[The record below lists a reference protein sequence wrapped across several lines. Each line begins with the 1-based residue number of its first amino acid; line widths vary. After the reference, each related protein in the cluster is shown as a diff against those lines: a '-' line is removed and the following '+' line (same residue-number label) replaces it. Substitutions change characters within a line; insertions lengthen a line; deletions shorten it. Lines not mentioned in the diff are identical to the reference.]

1 MMEQSESPSNRSS
14 FIGEHPAGMDNT
26 DATVERDYYAI
37 LEVASNASG
46 DHLGGSYNRIYNR
59 MIALQHNSPQ
69 TDATAANFKELSEAY
84 EVLSDP
90 VKRRAYDKR
99 NQPATALPE
108 SIVGRALAIV
118 SRFKAPTGPIIGS
131 TPTPST
137 SGLTADVIDTVSI
150 ICQQGGI
157 ECAGPPMDPR
167 VADMVW
173 GSSIEGK
180 ADRQTACYYRLT
192 ASKADVENGFIVHCR
207 SVSKDKFKLVIFDSS
222 GTLLSKEESS
232 RSSDKLN
239 TEATLFF
246 LSFSAESTQPDS
258 PQLASNEP
266 SQFQPIV
273 REINSPL
280 SDKMDSLC
288 VPKRTVDAG
297 HYLICVYADNL
308 MVKASYNL
316 IAVLSKND
324 APEVSI
330 FKHDRFFAFATG
342 GMHIIDD
349 ISFLHPLA
357 KKSIIHN

>member
-14 FIGEHPAGMDNT
+14 FIGEHPTGMDNT
-26 DATVERDYYAI
+26 DPSVDRDYYAI
-37 LEVASNASG
+37 LEVPSNASG

-118 SRFKAPTGPIIGS
+118 SLFKAPSGPIIGS
-131 TPTPST
+131 ITTPST
-137 SGLTADVIDTVSI
+137 SGLAADVVDTVSI

-167 VADMVW
+167 VGDMVW

-192 ASKADVENGFIVHCR
+192 ASNSDAENGFIIHCR

-222 GTLLSKEESS
+222 GILLSKEESS
-232 RSSDKLN
+232 RSSDKLS

-246 LSFSAESTQPDS
+246 LSFSAESKQSDEPTQTQPIIR
-258 PQLASNEP
+258 N
-266 SQFQPIV
+266 
-273 REINSPL
+273 INSPL
-280 SDKMDSLC
+280 SDKMDLLC

-308 MVKASYNL
+308 MVKTSYNL

-330 FKHDRFFAFATG
+330 YEFDYLFSFAIG
-342 GMHIIDD
+342 GVHIIDN
-349 ISFLHPLA
+349 ISFLHLFP
-357 KKSIIHN
+357 KKY